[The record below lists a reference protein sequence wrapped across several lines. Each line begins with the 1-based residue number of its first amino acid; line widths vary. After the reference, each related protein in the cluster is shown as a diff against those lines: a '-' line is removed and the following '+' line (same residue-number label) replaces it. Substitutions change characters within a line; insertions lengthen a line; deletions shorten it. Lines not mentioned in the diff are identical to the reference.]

1 MKRLLVILLLA
12 CTASLALAAPAV
24 RDLTAAQARK
34 LLSRTPKAFLLDVRT
49 PDEYRQGHL
58 RGAVLVPLSDLE
70 RRVREVPRNRTVLVY
85 CAVGSRSRMAAGLL
99 AGKGYAQVY
108 NMSDGIVGWYR
119 SGLPIE
125 R

>member
-1 MKRLLVILLLA
+1 MKRLLSIVLLLA
-12 CTASLALAAPAV
+12 CTATLALAAA
-24 RDLTAAQARK
+24 RDITAAQARQ

-58 RGAVLVPLSDLE
+58 RGAVLVPLGELE
-70 RRVREVPRNRTVLVY
+70 RRMGEVPRNRTVLVY

-99 AGKGYAQVY
+99 ARKGYGEVY
-108 NMSDGIVGWYR
+108 NMGDGIVGWYR
-119 SGLPIE
+119 SGFPIE

>member
-1 MKRLLVILLLA
+1 MKRLLSITLLLA
-12 CTASLALAAPAV
+12 CTASLALAAA
-24 RDLTAAQARK
+24 RDITAAQAQK

-58 RGAVLVPLSDLE
+58 RGAVLVPLGDLE
-70 RRVREVPRNRTVLVY
+70 RRLREVPRNRTVLVY

-99 AGKGYAQVY
+99 ARKGYGEVY